1 MNTLKNTTSFAFMI
15 NFIAVAVCIFNGW
28 SSHKDVVLQKCRD
41 KFVETK
47 TSFLGEKN
55 ECLDENPKIEIIGP
69 STNVEDNL
77 IRDTTKLHDKK
88 LLSDSKP
95 TQIIQKK
102 SKNDSFFQSRNT
114 DYYCDDK
121 CYKISKLKPRPFA
134 IDSLRQ
140 SIDTVEYAPIL
151 SLDIDGDCVP
161 EIMISEGRK
170 TTLFYFYNNSIL
182 FIDSQ
187 TGKTKKKLNTI
198 NFVHLPCA
206 YVGGDID
213 NDGIPEIIIVSD
225 SNQNPPDLLNRL
237 ICYNLDGTIKW
248 VSDTT
253 AHSSFFNFGGT
264 LSLADFNQDGIP
276 EVFYA
281 NKIFNAQTG
290 VLLADGGNFGRGLSL
305 NYASITIA
313 GDFNGYGNLELA
325 AGNTVYTVD
334 IVNTNGL
341 SGNTMTPYQLTNGF
355 SDGYTSIADIDEDGI
370 LDIIVTRPESNN
382 RIGFYIYN
390 FLNNVPK
397 VFASVT
403 FQYDDN
409 SSYPVSPAHV
419 YDLASTGEKSIL
431 IGVDSKILC
440 FKFDKSTSSLNK
452 TWEVNAVNHFYNNVA
467 NAFDFN
473 NDGLME
479 IFVNRYNRTIIYN
492 EIDGNMTPID
502 SIKCENFGNFRI
514 IGNKSQSLICLSCV
528 EKIHWVGNIGYFV
541 SKLAIYGPPSGEI
554 WAPARKIWNQYAY
567 NPLFI
572 NDDGTVPQFMEN
584 PATFKNGKYNNFML
598 QESLI
603 DEDGNVALEAASLSA
618 EIHCVDFDVNTQKYN
633 VHFSINNKADA
644 SASALKGLPVAFYNG
659 NPEAGGSLV
668 GVYNTTTDLLAGD
681 TISGLSYSF
690 GSSDLTSIFMIINTD
705 QFPITVADSSNYLI
719 DECDYT
725 DNVFIAMAPKITRT
739 TEEICEGDSFTFY
752 NETLVSSGTYYH
764 EVSDKTG
771 CDSLIV
777 ALELNVSNVKTESLT
792 TSVCDS
798 YDWNGQT
805 YTTDGVYTHQTL
817 SVNGCD
823 SITTLN
829 LNVFSS
835 NNISQTQ
842 QSCDSYFWN
851 GQTYTNSGIY
861 TYKTQNIHNCDST
874 VTLDLKVYPS
884 AKTELVQAAC
894 YNYEWNGQ
902 NYTESGIYIY
912 KTQTRY
918 GCDST
923 VTLDLTISDIIRT
936 QQNVTACDSYDWNG
950 QTYDTEGAYTFNG
963 QSINGCDSIATLQLI
978 IHPSTAS
985 TITHTACDSFL
996 WKNMTYDESGLY
1008 VYPTQNIF
1016 GCDSLVSLALTIHK
1030 TSTSISEINACKEY
1044 SWNGQSYD
1052 ISGTYVYQTSNAK
1065 GCDSLATLQLN
1076 IYQPDEIIT
1085 QQTACDS
1092 YQWNDQTFTESGMY
1106 AHQTQNIYGCD
1117 SLTTLLLTVHPSNA
1131 LSFNLT
1137 ACDSLNFLD
1146 QTLTTS
1152 GSYIFGLQNQYG
1164 CDSTITLNLTISGNK
1179 SNSLQAACQQY
1190 LWPINGKT
1198 YTSSGTY
1205 TERYTNAL
1213 GCDSTYTLELVIHPE
1228 YAFFTD
1234 AEACA
1239 QFVWPLTQQR
1249 YTQTGTYKLPLK
1261 TAEGCDSIF
1270 TLDLV
1275 IHPEFEFRDTVIA
1288 TEPYYWSI
1296 NNQTYDS
1303 TGIYAET
1310 FRSEISCDSIHYLHL
1325 TINDNSEVFFPN
1337 IISPIGINAFFT
1349 GYSNNVSI
1357 QITSLAIY
1365 DRWGNVIFAKE
1376 NFSANVPELGWD
1388 GKYNGK
1394 EVVQGVYIW
1403 KAVVKL
1409 KDGSLRTHVGD
1420 VMVMK

>member
-1 MNTLKNTTSFAFMI
+1 MKTLKNTISFAFMI

-28 SSHKDVVLQKCRD
+28 SSHQDVILQKCQD
-41 KFVETK
+41 KFIETK
-47 TSFLGEKN
+47 TSFLGEKH
-55 ECLDENPKIEIIGP
+55 ECLDENSKIEVIIP
-69 STNVEDNL
+69 SANVRDNPFK
-77 IRDTTKLHDKK
+77 DTTKVYDEK
-88 LLSDSKP
+88 LISDSKP

-102 SKNDSFFQSRNT
+102 SKNDSLFHSRYN

-140 SIDTVEYAPIL
+140 SIDTIDHSPML
-151 SLDIDGDCVP
+151 SIDIDGDCVP
-161 EIMISEGRK
+161 EIMINDGTK
-170 TTLFYFYNNSIL
+170 ANFYYRYYNSIL

-187 TGKTKKKLNTI
+187 TGKTKKKLKT
-198 NFVHLPCA
+198 A
-206 YVGGDID
+206 YFMHELCGYVAGDID
-213 NDGIPEIIIVSD
+213 NDGSPEIIIAAKGP
-225 SNQNPPDLLNRL
+225 QNPIEHQQRL

-248 VSDTT
+248 VSN
-253 AHSSFFNFGGT
+253 SSYYFFLQSSSGSLG
-264 LSLADFNQDGIP
+264 LADFNHDGIP
-276 EVFYA
+276 EVYYG
-281 NKIFNAQTG
+281 NKIFNAQNGALLINGGFYG
-290 VLLADGGNFGRGLSL
+290 VGSSVNSQ
-305 NYASITIA
+305 STTIA
-313 GDFNGYGNLELA
+313 GDFNGDGNLELA

-334 IVNTNGL
+334 IININGL
-341 SGNTMTPYQLTNGF
+341 SGNTMTPFQLSNEF
-355 SDGYTSIADIDEDGI
+355 YDGLTSVADINEDGI
-370 LDIIVTRPESNN
+370 LDIIVNPEGS
-382 RIGFYIYN
+382 RFTFVYIYS
-390 FLNNVPK
+390 FINNK
-397 VFASVT
+397 QEIIATYNLDDFRTTTFVT
-403 FQYDDN
+403 
-409 SSYPVSPAHV
+409 PAHV
-419 YDLASTGEKSIL
+419 YDLAGTGEKSIL
-431 IGVDSKILC
+431 IGGWDKILC
-440 FKFDKSTSSLNK
+440 LKYDKSTSSLYK
-452 TWEVNAVNHFYNNVA
+452 SWEIDRLFHIFDQAPD
-467 NAFDFN
+467 AFDFN

-479 IFVNRYNRTIIYN
+479 IFAKSFNQIKIYN
-492 EIDGNMTPID
+492 EVNGIITAID
-502 SIKCENFGNFRI
+502 SIKCQNLGNLRI
-514 IGNKSQSLICLSCV
+514 IGNKSQSLLCLTCV
-528 EKIHWVGNIGYFV
+528 EKIQWVGNSGYYLA
-541 SKLAIYGPPSGEI
+541 KLAIYGPPSGER
-554 WAPARKIWNQYAY
+554 WTPARKIWNQYAY

-659 NPEAGGSLV
+659 NPETVGSLV

-705 QFPITVADSSNYLI
+705 QFPITIADSSNYLI

-861 TYKTQNIHNCDST
+861 TYKTQNIHNCDSI
-874 VTLDLKVYPS
+874 VTLDLKIYPS
-884 AKTELVQAAC
+884 AETELVQAAC

-902 NYTESGIYIY
+902 NYTESGTYIY

-985 TITHTACDSFL
+985 TMTHTACDTFL

-1008 VYPTQNIF
+1008 TYPTQNIF
-1016 GCDSLVSLALTIHK
+1016 GCDSLVTLALTIHK

-1044 SWNGQSYD
+1044 SWNGESYD
-1052 ISGTYVYQTSNAK
+1052 HSGTYVYQTSNAK

-1076 IYQPDEIIT
+1076 IYQPDEIMT
-1085 QQTACDS
+1085 LQTACDS

-1106 AHQTQNIYGCD
+1106 THQTQNIFGCD

-1152 GSYIFGLQNQYG
+1152 GSYTFGLQNQYG

-1179 SNSLQAACQQY
+1179 SNSIQSGCQQY

-1213 GCDSTYTLELVIHPE
+1213 GCDSTHTLELRIHPE
-1228 YAFFTD
+1228 YAFITD

-1249 YTQTGTYKLPLK
+1249 YTQTGKYTLPLK

-1337 IISPIGINAFFT
+1337 IISPIGVNAFFT
-1349 GYSNNVSI
+1349 GYSNNASI

-1376 NFSANVPELGWD
+1376 NFPANDPDQGWD
-1388 GKYNGK
+1388 GKYKGK
-1394 EVVQGVYIW
+1394 EVAQGVYIW

-1409 KDGSLRTHVGD
+1409 KDGSLQTHVGD